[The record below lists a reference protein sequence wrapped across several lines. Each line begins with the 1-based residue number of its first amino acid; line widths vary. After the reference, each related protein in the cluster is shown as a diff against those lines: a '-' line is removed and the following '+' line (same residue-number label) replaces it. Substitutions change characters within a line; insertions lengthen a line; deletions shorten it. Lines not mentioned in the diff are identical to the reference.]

1 MLTLALLQ
9 RGADVVA
16 VDVDDALLDENGK
29 LCLERG
35 GLAAFAHGEYFAL
48 GDKIGTFGFSAAK
61 NNKKKK
67 GSTPPPKKNR
77 SIQ

>member
-1 MLTLALLQ
+1 M
-9 RGADVVA
+9 VA
-16 VDVDDALLDENGK
+16 VDVDDSLLDENGK

-48 GDKIGTFGFSAAK
+48 GEKIGTFGFSAAK

-67 GSTPPPKKNR
+67 GSAPFPKEKHK
-77 SIQ
+77 